1 MTTESQ
7 NIEFKESW
15 RDEYLKW
22 ICGFANA
29 QGGSLY
35 IGIKD
40 NGEVCGGQDAK
51 KLMEDIPNKVRD
63 MLGIL
68 VDVNQKKEDE
78 KKYLEIV
85 IEAYPYPISF
95 RGKYYQRSGAR
106 TRPFYA
112 SQARKDMGWCT
123 CSLFK
128 G

>member
-1 MTTESQ
+1 MNESQ

-29 QGGSLY
+29 QGGMLY

-40 NGEVCGGQDAK
+40 NGEVCGMQDAK

-68 VDVNQKKEDE
+68 VEVNLKE
-78 KKYLEIV
+78 KMGNNIWRL
-85 IEAYPYPISF
+85 
-95 RGKYYQRSGAR
+95 RQRHILILSVFVASITSGAV
-106 TRPFYA
+106 RPIR
-112 SQARKDMGWCT
+112 S
-123 CSLFK
+123 
-128 G
+128 